1 MARIPPADPTKPQ
14 SGLKRRMM
22 RIGVSKPGTW
32 YVKKVSPKVDPTLAR
47 ISNGRVTSI
56 PMLPILLL
64 HHVGAKS
71 GQPRVTPLVYF
82 TQGDDVVLMASNYGG
97 TKHPAWFHNVKANP
111 EVTLHARG
119 REGRYRARIP
129 EGAERDRL
137 WELAKQHAIAYSRY
151 ESITDRTIPVVM
163 LSPLDAD

>member
-1 MARIPPADPTKPQ
+1 MRIPPADPTKPQ
-14 SGLKRRMM
+14 PGLKRALM
-22 RIGVSKPGTW
+22 RAGISKPGTW
-32 YVKKVSPKVDPTLAR
+32 FVKNVSPKVDPTLAR
-47 ISNGRVTSI
+47 MTKGRVTSI

-82 TQGDDVVLMASNYGG
+82 TQGDEVVLMASNYGG
-97 TKHPAWFHNVKANP
+97 KKHPAWFHNVKANP
-111 EVTLHARG
+111 EVRLESRG
-119 REGRYRARIP
+119 REGRYRARVP
-129 EGAERDRL
+129 EGEERDRL
-137 WELAKQHAIAYSRY
+137 WELAKQHTIAYSRY